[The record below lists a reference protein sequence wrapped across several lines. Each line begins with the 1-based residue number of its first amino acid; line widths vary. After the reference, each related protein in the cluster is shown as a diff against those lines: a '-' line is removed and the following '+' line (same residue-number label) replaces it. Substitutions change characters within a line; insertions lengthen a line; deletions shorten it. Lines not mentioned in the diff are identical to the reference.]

1 MPVSSYSGKANV
13 KVKPIDNPK
22 DLDRIRALVRSKT
35 RDLLLF
41 DLAVETGVPANQLLR
56 LKVGDLHELK
66 VGDRLPSLQGK
77 EGRHKPATIGLR
89 SHKTLGR
96 FMAQKKPGLE
106 DYLFKSRKGNGPLSL
121 SSASRLV
128 SGWFKRAGLTGMS
141 GLLSLRKTWEFNQDR
156 IIRKQPAKK
165 SASNTESTY
174 IANSVQAKTA
184 QELVY
189 TELEQAI
196 VKGQLKPG
204 EKLVTEKLARQMGT
218 SRIPIREA
226 IGRLEARNFVKV
238 QPKKGV
244 TVSELSEMNLKE
256 ILEIRLMLELPAA
269 MKAASRSTEET
280 LRRLERFNSQYV
292 AAQTENDADEALR
305 SNKEFH
311 FTIYREAQMPILLT
325 MIQNLWNQ
333 VSPYYHIMFRQTM
346 FHDPQT
352 GRDYHKKIIEGMA
365 AKNPHKVSKW
375 LKTDLFDST
384 KFVISVMRSMQI
396 EEGRNLKSSSRS

>member
-1 MPVSSYSGKANV
+1 MPTTSYSGKAKV
-13 KVKPIDNPK
+13 KVKPIENPQ
-22 DLDRIRALVRSKT
+22 DLDWIRELVRAKT

-41 DLAVETGVPANQLLR
+41 DLAVETGVPAKQLLR
-56 LKVGDLHELK
+56 LKVVDLHKLK
-66 VGDRLPSLQGK
+66 VGDRLPLLQGK
-77 EGRHKPATIGLR
+77 EGRDKPATIGQR
-89 SHKTLGR
+89 AHKTFDR

-128 SGWFKRAGLTGMS
+128 SGWFKQAELKGMS

-156 IIRKQPAKK
+156 SLRKQQGMKTAR
-165 SASNTESTY
+165 NIESTY
-174 IANSVQAKTA
+174 TANSIPAKTA

-189 TELEQAI
+189 KELEQAI
-196 VKGQLKPG
+196 VKGRLKPG

-218 SRIPIREA
+218 SRIPVREA

-244 TVSELSEMNLKE
+244 TVSELSERNLKE
-256 ILEIRLMLELPAA
+256 ILEIRLMLELSAA
-269 MKAASRSTEET
+269 MKAAPKSNEDT

-292 AAQTENDADEALR
+292 DAQTKNDADEALHI
-305 SNKEFH
+305 NQKFH
-311 FTIYREAQMPILLT
+311 FAIYREAQMPILLS

-333 VSPYYHIMFRQTM
+333 VSPYYHIMFRQTL
-346 FHDPQT
+346 FHDPHT
-352 GRDYHKKIIEGMA
+352 GRSCHKRIIEGMA

-375 LKTDLFDST
+375 LKKDLVDST
-384 KFVISVMRSMQI
+384 KFVISVMRSMQNE
-396 EEGRNLKSSSRS
+396 EEGN

>member
-1 MPVSSYSGKANV
+1 MPAPSYSGKATV
-13 KVKPIDNPK
+13 KVKPIDNSQ
-22 DLDRIRALVRSKT
+22 DLDRVRAQVRLKT

-41 DLAVETGVPANQLLR
+41 DLAVETGVPAKQLLR

-77 EGRHKPATIGLR
+77 EGRDKPATIGLW
-89 SHKTLGR
+89 SHKSFGR

-128 SGWFKRAGLTGMS
+128 SGWFKRAGLVGMS
-141 GLLSLRKTWEFNQDR
+141 GLLSLRKTWEFNQDL
-156 IIRKQPAKK
+156 ILRKQPAIKRAGN
-165 SASNTESTY
+165 SESTY
-174 IANSVQAKTA
+174 TASSVPAKTA

-189 TELEQAI
+189 LELEQAI
-196 VKGQLKPG
+196 VKGRLKPG

-218 SRIPIREA
+218 SRIPVREA

-244 TVSELSEMNLKE
+244 TVSELSEKNLEE
-256 ILEIRLMLELPAA
+256 ILEIRLLLELPAA
-269 MKAASRSTEET
+269 MKAAPISNEET
-280 LRRLERFNSQYV
+280 LRRLERFNRQYV
-292 AAQTENDADEALR
+292 DAQTKNDADEALHY
-305 SNKEFH
+305 NKKFH
-311 FTIYREAQMPILLT
+311 FAIYREAQMPILLS

-333 VSPYYHIMFRQTM
+333 VSPYYHIMFRQTL
-346 FHDPQT
+346 FYDPHT
-352 GRDYHKKIIEGMA
+352 GSACHEKIIEGLA
-365 AKNPHKVSKW
+365 ARNPRKISKW
-375 LKTDLFDST
+375 LKTDLTDST

-396 EEGRNLKSSSRS
+396 EKSSTTSKTDS

>member
-1 MPVSSYSGKANV
+1 MPTPSYSGKANF
-13 KVKPIDNPK
+13 KVKPIDNPQ

-41 DLAVETGVPANQLLR
+41 DLAVETGVPAKQLLR

-77 EGRHKPATIGLR
+77 EGRDKPATIGQR
-89 SHKTLGR
+89 SHKTFGQ

-128 SGWFKRAGLTGMS
+128 SGWFKQAGLNGMS
-141 GLLSLRKTWEFNQDR
+141 GLISLRKTWEFNQER
-156 IIRKQPAKK
+156 ILRKQQGMKTAR
-165 SASNTESTY
+165 NTDYTY
-174 IANSVQAKTA
+174 TANSIQTKTA

-189 TELEQAI
+189 KELEQAI
-196 VKGQLKPG
+196 VKGRLKPG

-218 SRIPIREA
+218 SRIPVREA

-244 TVSELSEMNLKE
+244 TVSELSERNLKE
-256 ILEIRLMLELPAA
+256 ILEIRLMLELSAA
-269 MKAASRSTEET
+269 MKAAPKSNEDT

-292 AAQTENDADEALR
+292 DAQTRNDADEALR
-305 SNKEFH
+305 INKEFH
-311 FTIYREAQMPILLT
+311 FTIYREAQMPILLS

-333 VSPYYHIMFRQTM
+333 VSPYYHIMFRQTL
-346 FHDPQT
+346 FHDPHT
-352 GRDYHKKIIEGMA
+352 GNVYHKKIIEGMA

-375 LKTDLFDST
+375 LKTDLVDST

-396 EEGRNLKSSSRS
+396 EEGGN

>member
-1 MPVSSYSGKANV
+1 MPIPLYSGKTNF
-13 KVKPIDNPK
+13 KVKPIDNPQ

-41 DLAVETGVPANQLLR
+41 DLAVETGVPAKQLLR
-56 LKVGDLHELK
+56 LKVGDLHELN

-77 EGRHKPATIGLR
+77 EGSDKPATIGLR
-89 SHKTLGR
+89 SHKTFGR
-96 FMAQKKPGLE
+96 FMAQKKPGLG

-128 SGWFKRAGLTGMS
+128 SGWFKQAGLNGMS
-141 GLLSLRKTWEFNQDR
+141 GLLSLRKTWEFNQER
-156 IIRKQPAKK
+156 SLRKQQGVKTAK
-165 SASNTESTY
+165 NTESTY
-174 IANSVQAKTA
+174 TANFIPAKTA

-189 TELEQAI
+189 KELEQAI
-196 VKGQLKPG
+196 VKGRLKPG

-218 SRIPIREA
+218 SRIPVREA

-244 TVSELSEMNLKE
+244 TVSELSERNLKE
-256 ILEIRLMLELPAA
+256 ILDIRLMLELGAA
-269 MKAASRSTEET
+269 MKAAPKSNEDT
-280 LRRLERFNSQYV
+280 LRNLERFNNQYV
-292 AAQTENDADEALR
+292 SAQTRNDADEALR
-305 SNKEFH
+305 INKKFH
-311 FTIYREAQMPILLT
+311 FTIYREAQMPILLS

-333 VSPYYHIMFRQTM
+333 VSPYYHIMFRQTL
-346 FHDPQT
+346 FHDPHT
-352 GRDYHKKIIEGMA
+352 GNVYHKKIIEGMA

-375 LKTDLFDST
+375 LKTDLVDST

-396 EEGRNLKSSSRS
+396 KEG

>member
-1 MPVSSYSGKANV
+1 MPTPSYSGKANF
-13 KVKPIDNPK
+13 KVKPIDNPQ
-22 DLDRIRALVRSKT
+22 DLDRIRALVQSKT

-41 DLAVETGVPANQLLR
+41 DLAVETGVPAKQLLR

-66 VGDRLPSLQGK
+66 VGDSLPSLQGK
-77 EGRHKPATIGLR
+77 EGRDKPATIGLR
-89 SHKTLGR
+89 SYKTFGR
-96 FMAQKKPGLE
+96 FMAHKKQGLE

-128 SGWFKRAGLTGMS
+128 SGWFKQTGLNGMS

-156 IIRKQPAKK
+156 ILRKQQTIKTAR
-165 SASNTESTY
+165 NTESTY
-174 IANSVQAKTA
+174 IANSIPAKTA

-189 TELEQAI
+189 NELEQAI
-196 VKGQLKPG
+196 VKGRLKPG

-218 SRIPIREA
+218 SIIPVREA

-244 TVSELSEMNLKE
+244 TVSELSERNLKE
-256 ILEIRLMLELPAA
+256 ILDIRLILELAAA
-269 MKAASRSTEET
+269 MKAAPKSNEDT
-280 LRRLERFNSQYV
+280 LQRLERFNSQYV
-292 AAQTENDADEALR
+292 DAQTKNDANEALR
-305 SNKEFH
+305 INKEFH
-311 FTIYREAQMPILLT
+311 FAIYREAQMPILLS

-346 FHDPQT
+346 FYDPHT
-352 GRDYHKKIIEGMA
+352 GRSCHKKIIEGMA

-375 LKTDLFDST
+375 LKKDLVDST

-396 EEGRNLKSSSRS
+396 KEG